1 MDPRVKELSR
11 VLTGYSCDL
20 KKGEKVLI
28 DYEGECC
35 KPLVRQLI
43 KDAYKLGA
51 RPYVNHRDGAVLRE
65 ILLGADEDQI
75 EFLNDYQL
83 YQMKGMDAYIAVRA
97 GDNTSELSD
106 VPSDKLNMY
115 YKLTRPTLDYRVNKT
130 KWVVL
135 RYPNPSMA
143 QLAGTSQEAFEDFYF
158 NVCTLDYQKM
168 SKAMD
173 PLVDLMNRTDK
184 VRLVGPD
191 TDLTFSIKDIPA
203 IKCDGL
209 RNIPD
214 GEVYTAPV
222 RESMNGVISYNTF
235 SEEQGF
241 TYENIRFEIKNG
253 KIVKATANDTKRINE
268 LLDTDEGARYF
279 GEFAI
284 GVNPYVLHPMK
295 DTLFDEKICGSFHL
309 TPGMAY
315 EDANNG
321 NKSAVHWDLVMI
333 QRAEY
338 GGGEIW
344 FDDVLIRKDG
354 IFVIPEL
361 QGLNPENHFQFSA
374 HCDSSFVSFST
385 KKAKNLCLMGT
396 YSSKAEVFFSFFYYA
411 A

>member
-1 MDPRVKELSR
+1 MDERIKKLSHL
-11 VLTGYSCDL
+11 LTTYSCSL
-20 KKGEKVLI
+20 QKGEKVLI
-28 DYEGECC
+28 DYEGEEA

-43 KDAYKLGA
+43 KDAYSLGA
-51 RPYVNHRDGAVLRE
+51 RPYVNHRDSAVLRE
-65 ILLGADEDQI
+65 ILLGADEEQM

-83 YQMKGMDAYIAVRA
+83 YQMKGMDAYIAIRA
-97 GDNTSELSD
+97 GANSSELAD
-106 VPSDKLNMY
+106 VPSDQLNMY
-115 YKLTRPTLDYRVNKT
+115 YRLTQPTLDYRVNKT
-130 KWVVL
+130 KWVIL

-143 QLAGTSQEAFEDFYF
+143 QLAGKSQEAFEDFF
-158 NVCTLDYQKM
+158 FDVCTLDYGKM

-173 PLVDLMNRTDK
+173 ALVDRMNRTDK
-184 VRLVGPD
+184 VRLVGPG

-203 IKCDGL
+203 IKCAGEC
-209 RNIPD
+209 NIPD

-222 RESMNGVISYNTF
+222 KDSMNGVISYNTC

-241 TYENIRFEIKNG
+241 TYDNIRFEIKKG
-253 KIVKATANDTKRINE
+253 KIVKATANDTERINA

-284 GVNPYVLHPMK
+284 GVNPYVLEPMK

-315 EDANNG
+315 EDADNG

-333 QRAEY
+333 QREEY

-354 IFVIPEL
+354 LFVTDDL
-361 QGLNPENHFQFSA
+361 KCLNPENL
-374 HCDSSFVSFST
+374 
-385 KKAKNLCLMGT
+385 K
-396 YSSKAEVFFSFFYYA
+396 
-411 A
+411 